1 MTQTSYALRP
11 EVGRA
16 FERHHTSGLTSRL
29 ILAYVEGHGG
39 RRAVE
44 AVLRLCGLEDREEQ
58 LRAETQW
65 FDFATKIRL
74 FEAAGIVLRDPDVPY
89 HIGAEAIHLH
99 VGAGFK
105 LALRAFGSPR
115 LAYGYVPRAA
125 AEFTWAHR
133 FHLQALGSRSARLV
147 YTDVSGVGYHRA
159 DCRYNLGL
167 LSCIPTLFDH
177 LPARVEHPE
186 CALRGWERCVYDV
199 TWERPHVGAL
209 RYAAAWSAASAA
221 TLAAAGV
228 VAPGRMRAA
237 GAVPAV
243 GGVAVARHILAARRQ
258 RARSMEA
265 ELRDQKE
272 AAERLTASMRD
283 LVSDLR
289 LDEVLAKITA
299 NARSAVV
306 GKEFALLTAEDGRL
320 SRRGT
325 SSVPE
330 ESLRRLEAWASASS
344 ALRRTPVQLDDLEAV
359 PELADLTRHPET
371 PLGSLYALPLV
382 FHGERLG
389 VLIAADHG
397 PRAFLPREIAILE
410 AYADQ
415 GALALG
421 NARMVGRLETLA
433 RQDSLTGLLN
443 HREFHETIERELER
457 ARRYS
462 HRLCVVLL
470 DLDGFKRVNDERGHV
485 EGDQVLQAVAA
496 EVQRVSRSSDGA
508 FRVGGDEFALVL
520 PESSAPDAVAVSERL
535 RAAVARGRQGLG
547 VSYGVA
553 EFPAHGRTKDELL
566 RRADAALY
574 GAKPGRSAPPGPS
587 LAAVAPREPG
597 ASLR

>member
-1 MTQTSYALRP
+1 LTQFSPAPRP
-11 EVGRA
+11 EVVRPTQQ
-16 FERHHTSGLTSRL
+16 HHTSGLTSRL
-29 ILAYVEGHGG
+29 IFAYVEDHGG

-44 AVLRLCGLEDREEQ
+44 AMLRLCELEDREHE

-65 FDFATKIRL
+65 FDFATKVRL
-74 FEAAGIVLRDPDVPY
+74 FEAAAIVLRDPDVAY

-133 FHLQALGSRSARLV
+133 FHLEALGGRDARFV
-147 YTDVSGVGYHRA
+147 YTDVSGVGYHRV
-159 DCRYNLGL
+159 DCQYNLGL
-167 LSCIPTLFDH
+167 LSCVPTLFDH

-186 CALRGWERCVYDV
+186 CALRGSDRCVYEV
-199 TWERPHVGAL
+199 AWERPHVGVL
-209 RYAAAWSAASAA
+209 RYGAAWGAASVATLGAAALVWPER
-221 TLAAAGV
+221 L
-228 VAPGRMRAA
+228 RAA

-243 GGVAVARHILAARRQ
+243 GSMALARHILAARRQ

-272 AAERLTASMRD
+272 AAERLTASLRD

-306 GKEFALLTAEDGRL
+306 GKEFALLSAEEGSLR
-320 SRRGT
+320 RRGA

-344 ALRRTPVQLDDLEAV
+344 ALQREPVQLDDLESV
-359 PELADLTRHPET
+359 PDLAELPLHPET

-397 PRAFLPREIAILE
+397 PRAFLPREIEILE

-415 GALALG
+415 VALALG

-433 RQDSLTGLLN
+433 RQDPLTGLLN
-443 HREFHETIERELER
+443 HREFHETLERELER
-457 ARRYS
+457 ARRYG

-485 EGDQVLQAVAA
+485 EGDRVLQIVAA
-496 EVQRVSRSSDGA
+496 EVERVSRASDGA

-520 PESSAPDAVAVSERL
+520 QESSAPDAVAVSERL
-535 RAAVARGRQGLG
+535 RAAVGRRHAGLG

-553 EFPAHGRTKDELL
+553 EFPGHGRTKDELL

-574 GAKPGRSAPPGPS
+574 GAKPGLSSRPLPS
-587 LAAVAPREPG
+587 LAAVAPREP
-597 ASLR
+597 ASGG